1 MHEFGITQN
10 IVAIVTENAKGA
22 KVQRVSLEIGK
33 LSAIMPDAIR
43 FCFDICTQGTV
54 LEGATLEILEIPG
67 LGRCRQCGAEFFLD
81 KLFGIC
87 NCGSV
92 QLDLIT
98 GEELKIKEIEIE
110 ELCV

>member
-1 MHEFGITQN
+1 
-10 IVAIVTENAKGA
+10 
-22 KVQRVSLEIGK
+22 
-33 LSAIMPDAIR
+33 
-43 FCFDICTQGTV
+43 
-54 LEGATLEILEIPG
+54 IPG
-67 LGRCRQCGAEFFLD
+67 LGRCRQCGTEIALD
-81 KLFGIC
+81 KPFGIC

>member
-22 KVQRVSLEIGK
+22 KVQRVLLEIGK

-43 FCFDICTQGTV
+43 FCFDICTQGTI
-54 LEGATLEILEIPG
+54 LAGAKLEIVEIPG
-67 LGRCRQCGAEFFLD
+67 LAKCRQCGTEISVD
-81 KLFGIC
+81 KPYGIC

>member
-43 FCFDICTQGTV
+43 FCFDICTQGTI

-67 LGRCRQCGAEFFLD
+67 LGRCRQCGAEIFLD